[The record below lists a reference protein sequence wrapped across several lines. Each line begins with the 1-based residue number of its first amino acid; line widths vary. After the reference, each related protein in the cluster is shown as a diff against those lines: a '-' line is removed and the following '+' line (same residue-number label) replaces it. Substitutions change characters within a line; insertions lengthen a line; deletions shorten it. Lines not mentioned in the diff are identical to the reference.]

1 MARLD
6 WTFSVLYFIGPESCT
21 FMDLDP
27 SLWTLNGFGPLP
39 IFSLLETQML
49 YFFPRFQFFALFW
62 TWVQHCDFLDL
73 NMLFWQEE
81 IMLFWWKE
89 IKTKENILMICFI
102 FYLNCLN
109 DKEKL
114 LKLSIYKKKYNFF

>member
-1 MARLD
+1 
-6 WTFSVLYFIGPESCT
+6 
-21 FMDLDP
+21 
-27 SLWTLNGFGPLP
+27 
-39 IFSLLETQML
+39 ML
-49 YFFPRFQFFALFW
+49 YFSLGFNPLRCFW
-62 TWVQHCDFLDL
+62 AMVQHCDFLDL

-81 IMLFWWKE
+81 IMLFWRKE

-114 LKLSIYKKKYNFF
+114 LKLSIYKKNTIFFKLGNLNTHLF